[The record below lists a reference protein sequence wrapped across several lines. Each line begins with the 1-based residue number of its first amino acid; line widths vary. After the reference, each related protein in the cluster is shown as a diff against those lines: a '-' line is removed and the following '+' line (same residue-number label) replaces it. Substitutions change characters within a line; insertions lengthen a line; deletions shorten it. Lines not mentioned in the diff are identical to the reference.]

1 VKRERPSIILTLM
14 RCLRLRCPVCGQSS
28 IIQHPFKIKHHCPAC
43 NALFMREEGFFV
55 GAILINVMTTEMAIL
70 LIYLV
75 ALVVL
80 GFDYQLVLT
89 VLFIA
94 ALLFPIA
101 FYHHSWSIW
110 LGFDHIVET
119 LPKNVEQ
126 PSAAPAENEDEWPD
140 QIDS

>member
-1 VKRERPSIILTLM
+1 
-14 RCLRLRCPVCGQSS
+14 
-28 IIQHPFKIKHHCPAC
+28 
-43 NALFMREEGFFV
+43 MREEGFFV

-70 LIYLV
+70 LIYLI

-110 LGFDHIVET
+110 LG
-119 LPKNVEQ
+119 
-126 PSAAPAENEDEWPD
+126 
-140 QIDS
+140 